1 MKVEMPLEVRAL
13 KVMELLR
20 REHSDAKVALEYSD
34 PLQLLVSTILS
45 AQCTDKTVNKVTK
58 VLFKKYKTAED
69 FANADLTELEQII
82 RSTGFYRNKSRNIKK
97 CCQVLVA
104 RFNSEVPKSMAEM
117 LELPGVGRKTAN
129 VVLSNAFGV
138 IEGLAVDT
146 HVQRLAQRLGLTSN
160 KQPDRIE
167 EDLMRIFPKS
177 EWSSVTD
184 LLIFHGRRVCFARKP
199 KCELCAVNKLCP
211 SAFTF

>member
-1 MKVEMPLEVRAL
+1 MKVEMPLDVRAS

-34 PLQLLVSTILS
+34 PLQLLVATILS

-82 RSTGFYRNKSRNIKK
+82 RSTGFYRNKARNIKK
-97 CCQVLVA
+97 CCKVLVT

-184 LLIFHGRRVCFARKP
+184 LLIFHGRSVCFARKP
-199 KCELCAVNKLCP
+199 RCELCVVNKLCP